1 MPCVLTGRSFG
12 RDLRESVGEPS
23 SSSSSGMLRSRAAG
37 IAVLEVR
44 SSISGSKI
52 SNFGGIS
59 VNPGSRFAIWKLGF
73 KFGSGCNIRVSRQNR
88 LVLPEKV
95 V

>member
-23 SSSSSGMLRSRAAG
+23 SSSLSGMLWSCVAG
-37 IAVLEVR
+37 IVVLEVR
-44 SSISGSKI
+44 SPISGSKI

-59 VNPGSRFAIWKLGF
+59 VNPGSRFAPYIQTDYKIYIAI
-73 KFGSGCNIRVSRQNR
+73 K
-88 LVLPEKV
+88 
-95 V
+95 

>member
-23 SSSSSGMLRSRAAG
+23 SSSSSGV
-37 IAVLEVR
+37 AVLEVR
-44 SSISGSKI
+44 SPISGSKI

-73 KFGSGCNIRVSRQNR
+73 KFGSGCSIRVSRQNR